1 MSMQLLISVLKERNP
16 LIFVIHDIQETNK
29 YWIHMIGIKIY
40 QVSRICMVFT
50 DFFSNTHSRTHCQIA
65 DTIHAFSEEEK
76 EFLFINIVFNHS
88 PCSLS
93 LCKSFFNVH
102 FLLLNHTLLLFSL
115 IKSIYFARQIT
126 GHHLI
131 PISWNLYK
139 PRVNQVVFE

>member
-1 MSMQLLISVLKERNP
+1 MSTQLLISVLKERNP

-29 YWIHMIGIKIY
+29 YWIHMRY
-40 QVSRICMVFT
+40 QDLSSFTHLHGFHTFFLKHAFAYALSNCRYNSRI
-50 DFFSNTHSRTHCQIA
+50 
-65 DTIHAFSEEEK
+65 SEEEK

-88 PCSLS
+88 PCSFS

-102 FLLLNHTLLLFSL
+102 FLLLKHTLLLFSL
-115 IKSIYFARQIT
+115 IKSIYFARHIT
-126 GHHLI
+126 DHHLI